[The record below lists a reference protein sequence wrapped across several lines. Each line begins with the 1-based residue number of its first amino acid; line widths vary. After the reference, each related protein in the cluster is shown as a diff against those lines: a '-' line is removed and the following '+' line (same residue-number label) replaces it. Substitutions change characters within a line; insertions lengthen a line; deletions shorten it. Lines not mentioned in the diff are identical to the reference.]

1 MPLFFMVS
9 GVLLNKSLEKKGLNG
24 YIKNRFNTVF
34 YPLLIWGFV
43 RVTLQLA
50 AGNLSLKHGSPS
62 LYFYILADPR
72 RIAPLWYLHALFC
85 ISFIYASIKM
95 KFKLSALHNFMLGM
109 LLYLVSGYV
118 TTNNLQVGF
127 FADIFKYYIFFAVGD
142 LLSGILLS
150 NKARDFLYSKKL
162 LLMLMAPFA
171 LVQAI
176 VMNYNIAHHNI
187 FYVENAMPIL
197 FLFQGLLG
205 CSFSI
210 AFSFLLQKWNVL
222 PALKTIGFHSL
233 YVYCMHYIIIIA
245 TCMLCVKTLHMHNTL
260 LLVGI
265 CWTAAVAIPILF
277 YKLTTRFNMWWLFS
291 LSKPKTSGSF
301 DSVPQRTPAFGS
313 I

>member
-1 MPLFFMVS
+1 
-9 GVLLNKSLEKKGLNG
+9 
-24 YIKNRFNTVF
+24 
-34 YPLLIWGFV
+34 
-43 RVTLQLA
+43 
-50 AGNLSLKHGSPS
+50 
-62 LYFYILADPR
+62 
-72 RIAPLWYLHALFC
+72 
-85 ISFIYASIKM
+85 
-95 KFKLSALHNFMLGM
+95 
-109 LLYLVSGYV
+109 
-118 TTNNLQVGF
+118 VGF